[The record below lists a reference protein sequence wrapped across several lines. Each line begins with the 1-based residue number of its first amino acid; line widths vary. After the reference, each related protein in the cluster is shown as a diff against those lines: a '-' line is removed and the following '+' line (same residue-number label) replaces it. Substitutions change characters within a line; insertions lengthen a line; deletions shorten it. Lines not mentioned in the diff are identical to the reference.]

1 MGNVHSDISDDNK
14 PPKAAVSAA
23 SASTTTA
30 VVATTQDDYDPN
42 GAVIPDVHI
51 LEIFNFDKLE
61 GILNCVPLT
70 IDPRSPTSRAN
81 DVEDNHGGGVGRK
94 VNMKQKPNDK
104 DEVDGLSAIAEGED
118 EDASSSAFN
127 NVVQEETQ
135 QQQQQQQQEEEQ
147 QQTGN
152 NTGDNNQE
160 LSTTGSD
167 EEIEQIEST
176 DSAECTEF
184 DPDAMFA
191 TPAPSIAPT
200 AITNNKEHQQP
211 VLSDDDLD
219 DVLMMRSE
227 EDENDCHEHDVDHI
241 GDLFQDV
248 SEEEEKVSSIKHH
261 NDLHQGRST
270 EPFDEP
276 SEQHVIGLT
285 TNPMDVA
292 QRVCNAM
299 SPTNNNRGGSY
310 QFMNEFDIS
319 DHVDDDDDID
329 SFDEMD
335 HKQSNQNEFNIHQ
348 EEAVNEEKE
357 GSESDSNQF
366 LHWTAETDS
375 NIIMDWQGNSQH
387 LTHSVDDANEI
398 ANKHFD
404 EIISDFQ
411 LSPRQTYSNV
421 RSWKAQRAHK
431 QRRHKKLNNIS
442 PDAHADDKIC
452 KTIYSPQNSDA
463 AFFAEETVVG
473 RKLNGV
479 PKVKVVVAAE
489 PTLVP
494 EQSVLD
500 PEPEVT
506 PSDEAEVN
514 TGGDERVSYSAD
526 DTYDDERAERDEDFM
541 DTDIAESHSAASSDH
556 FFSAD
561 EIAEQPTEESDKGES
576 VKSNDDVMDLINK
589 IKHDIGSS
597 SGESSEGSSRF
608 EETNVRLQ
616 SLIAKASY
624 DSDSVNDTVN
634 WDNLDYSMSEASFQ
648 ESGSKNI
655 SRQVSALRQS
665 QEEDTHYRGQ
675 EGDVNGQTS
684 EVAEITTEEVEER
697 IKEMKKQRDDEIRS
711 VKQSSDSS
719 NYTMYMDVQRRID
732 AMREQHKLNID
743 NMRAALTKTE
753 EHNRRRPSI
762 EEKENKT
769 SSAGDSPNPFNF
781 DDSVIGKREKSM
793 QELMKQNAELEEEMK
808 RIRALSPRRSA
819 LSPRSTN
826 SSEPLSPKSKF
837 VYSFSHRYSPK
848 TSYGSPASP
857 SQSVE
862 NALSPKLSSMIS
874 EVSAEEENMNIR
886 LNGMIQDIKS
896 FLKEN
901 NNNEERMSEDILS

>member
-1 MGNVHSDISDDNK
+1 MGNVHSDISDNNK
-14 PPKAAVSAA
+14 QPKASAVSAA
-23 SASTTTA
+23 SASTTA
-30 VVATTQDDYDPN
+30 DYDPN
-42 GAVIPDVHI
+42 GAVIPDVNI
-51 LEIFNFDKLE
+51 LDIFNFEKLE
-61 GILNCVPLT
+61 GFLNCVPLN

-81 DVEDNHGGGVGRK
+81 DLEDNNVGGVGGRK

-104 DEVDGLSAIAEGED
+104 DEVDVLSAIAEGED

-135 QQQQQQQQEEEQ
+135 QQQQEEQ
-147 QQTGN
+147 QQTGDSN

-191 TPAPSIAPT
+191 APAPVPIAT
-200 AITNNKEHQQP
+200 TNKEHQQP

-219 DVLMMRSE
+219 EVLMMRSE
-227 EDENDCHEHDVDHI
+227 DDENDCDEHDVDI
-241 GDLFQDV
+241 GELFQDV
-248 SEEEEKVSSIKHH
+248 SEEKEKVSSIKHH
-261 NDLHQGRST
+261 NNLHQERST

-299 SPTNNNRGGSY
+299 SPTNNNRGSSY

-319 DHVDDDDDID
+319 DHVDDDDDVD
-329 SFDEMD
+329 FDE
-335 HKQSNQNEFNIHQ
+335 NQNEFNIHQ
-348 EEAVNEEKE
+348 EKAVNEEKE
-357 GSESDSNQF
+357 GSESDTNQF
-366 LHWTAETDS
+366 LNWTVEETD
-375 NIIMDWQGNSQH
+375 MDWQGNSQH
-387 LTHSVDDANEI
+387 HLDMTTGLMDEANEI

-411 LSPRQTYSNV
+411 LSPRQTNRVEKKAYSNV

-431 QRRHKKLNNIS
+431 QRRHKKLNNTS

-463 AFFAEETVVG
+463 AFFAEETTVG

-489 PTLVP
+489 PTLVL

-506 PSDEAEVN
+506 PSDEAEGN
-514 TGGDERVSYSAD
+514 TAGDEQLVYYTAD
-526 DTYDDERAERDEDFM
+526 DAYDDERIEHDEDFA
-541 DTDIAESHSAASSDH
+541 DADIAESYSAASSDH

-561 EIAEQPTEESDKGES
+561 EIVEQQTDESDKDQS

-597 SGESSEGSSRF
+597 GESSEGSSRF
-608 EETNVRLQ
+608 EETNARLQ

-634 WDNLDYSMSEASFQ
+634 WDNLAYSMSEGSQ
-648 ESGSKNI
+648 ESGAKNI
-655 SRQVSALRQS
+655 SREFDQVSALRQS
-665 QEEDTHYRGQ
+665 QEEGTHYLEQ
-675 EGDVNGQTS
+675 EDDDDQTS

-697 IKEMKKQRDDEIRS
+697 IKEMKKQHDDEIRS

-719 NYTMYMDVQRRID
+719 SYTMYMDVQRRID

-769 SSAGDSPNPFNF
+769 SFVGESLNRFNF
-781 DDSVIGKREKSM
+781 DDSMIGKREKSM

-808 RIRALSPRRSA
+808 RIRALSPSRTA

-826 SSEPLSPKSKF
+826 YSSEPLSPKSKT

-857 SQSVE
+857 SSVE
-862 NALSPKLSSMIS
+862 NVLSPKLSSMIS
-874 EVSAEEENMNIR
+874 EVSLDEENMNIR

-896 FLKEN
+896 FLKDN
-901 NNNEERMSEDILS
+901 NTNEERISEDILS